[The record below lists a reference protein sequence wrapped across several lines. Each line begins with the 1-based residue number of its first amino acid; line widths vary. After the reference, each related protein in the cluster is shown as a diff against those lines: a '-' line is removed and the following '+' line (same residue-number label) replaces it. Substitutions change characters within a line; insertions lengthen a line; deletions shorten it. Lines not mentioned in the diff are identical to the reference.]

1 MASPTPK
8 LLAVLLAPLALAA
21 CGGGGGDSGSI
32 APPPPEPPPD
42 DGGGDTGGID
52 RSGLRVLGS
61 ISGFGS
67 VIVDG
72 VRFDTSGATIE
83 VDDSPGSEDDLKT
96 GEVVFVSG
104 EIDDDGNATAA
115 TVVTDDLLRGPVES
129 IDLATETFIVLGQT
143 VKVRVDTAFEDAVSS
158 NALEG
163 LSTGNPVEVD
173 GFLSPD
179 DRIIATRVSLDDG
192 DDLQVVGFIS
202 SLDEGASTFSIG
214 SLVIDYANASFDDF
228 DGTGLAEGRIVEVEG
243 DALGSSGE
251 LIATEVE
258 LERGDLGADDDDRAE
273 IEGVITAV
281 NSSTAFEVN
290 GIAITTDGATT
301 YEDGTA
307 ADIVA
312 GAGVEVSAV
321 AQADGTLLASRV
333 EFEGEKIVEIEA
345 TVEAVDAAV
354 GSVQL
359 VGVTVF
365 VEDGTRFED
374 DSDLDLRRFTLADIN
389 VGDYLE
395 IGGSESGAADD
406 EVTAALVKRDDDGGT
421 EVEVQARVQ
430 SVNQPDF
437 VVLGITVRTNAATE
451 FEGDDDDDALTPA
464 EFFAAAE
471 GRIVEIEG
479 TWDGSVLT
487 AEEVE
492 FELED

>member
-1 MASPTPK
+1 MASPSPK
-8 LLAVLLAPLALAA
+8 LLATLLAALALAA
-21 CGGGGGDSGSI
+21 CGGGDSGSI
-32 APPPPEPPPD
+32 APPPPD

-83 VDDSPGSEDDLKT
+83 VDDEPGSEDDLKV

-115 TVVTDDLLRGPVES
+115 TIVTDDLLRGPIES
-129 IDLATETFIVLGQT
+129 IDFAAETFVVLDQT
-143 VKVRVDTAFEDAVSS
+143 VKVRVDTAFDDAVSNNS
-158 NALEG
+158 LEG
-163 LSTGNPVEVD
+163 LSTGDRVEVD

-179 DRIIATRVSLDDG
+179 GRIIATRVSFDDDP
-192 DDLQVVGFIS
+192 DDLQVVGFVS
-202 SLDEGASTFSIG
+202 SLNEGASTFSIG
-214 SLVIDYANASFDDF
+214 SLVIDYSGATFDDF
-228 DGTGLAEGRIVEVEG
+228 DGADLAEGQIVEVEG
-243 DALGSSGE
+243 DALGGSGE
-251 LIATEVE
+251 LVATEVE
-258 LERGDLGADDDDRAE
+258 LERSDLGADDDDRAE

-281 NSSTAFEVN
+281 NSATEFEVN

-307 ADIVA
+307 ADIA
-312 GAGVEVSAV
+312 DGAGVEVSAV
-321 AQADGTLLASRV
+321 AQAGGTLLATRV
-333 EFEGEKIVEIEA
+333 EFEGDKIVEIEA
-345 TVEAVDAAV
+345 TVEAVDTDA
-354 GSVQL
+354 GSLQL

-365 VEDGTRFED
+365 VEDSTRFED
-374 DSDLDLRRFTLADIN
+374 DSDLELRRFSLADIN

-395 IGGSESGAADD
+395 IGGSESGAAND

-430 SVNQPDF
+430 SVGQPDF

-451 FEGDDDDDALTPA
+451 FEGDDDDDELTPA

-492 FELED
+492 FEVED